1 MQRNQLIIS
10 LGILLLAIVIGIAVF
25 VFSSGQDNAST
36 TQPGGETNET
46 TQLRTLM
53 PEDIGLT
60 LVPTRSG
67 KALTMNIEKLSGI
80 KSIEYE
86 LTYLS
91 KGDIPRGAIGNLPVK
106 PSDTLLQQEIILGT
120 CSNVCK
126 YDEGVR
132 DIRLVLKINKTDGA
146 VYSLSTTASLE

>member
-10 LGILLLAIVIGIAVF
+10 LGILLLAIIIGITVF
-25 VFSSGQDNAST
+25 VFSSGQDSTST
-36 TQPGGETNET
+36 TQSTGEANET

-60 LVPTRSG
+60 LVPARSG
-67 KALTMNIEKLSGI
+67 KALMMNISKLTGI
-80 KSIEYE
+80 KSVEYE

-106 PSDTLLQQEIILGT
+106 PGDTLLQQEIILGT

-132 DIRLVLKINKTDGA
+132 DIRLVLKINKTDGT
-146 VYSLSTTASLE
+146 VYSVQTTTSIN